1 MPGGVADLVKG
12 VLPVGL
18 KRNVEI
24 NGGTCGWGGP
34 VPGWTSKSASF
45 ACCPNVVRGAL
56 HGRQEGTA
64 AMAMTKSTEMG

>member
-24 NGGTCGWGGP
+24 NGGTCGWGAQSRDGLP
-34 VPGWTSKSASF
+34 
-45 ACCPNVVRGAL
+45 REHHL
-56 HGRQEGTA
+56 HVAPTL
-64 AMAMTKSTEMG
+64 